1 MAVEPQLVMRILGH
15 RGIDVRLQDGNLIA
29 RWKFGPMPPDMVP
42 YIRRF
47 KQIIMAELKHDDHE
61 RDVAA

>member
-1 MAVEPQLVMRILGH
+1 MTADSQQVMRILGH

-42 YIRRF
+42 FIRRF
-47 KQIIMAELKHDDHE
+47 KQIIVTELEHEEDE